1 MIGRL
6 LKRSDFLRVQSGRS
20 FAVPSFVLKMRPCP
34 SDQEQNADL
43 ARFGFTVTK
52 RLGSAVIRNRARR
65 RLKEA
70 VRLVAPEQA
79 RGGFDYVLIGRQGA
93 LDEAFGDIVE
103 DLRTALARIHQ
114 PRERARK
121 GA

>member
-6 LKRSDFLRVQSGRS
+6 LKRGDFLKVQAGRS
-20 FAVPSFVLKMRPCP
+20 WATPSFVLKVRPRP
-34 SDQEQNADL
+34 SDAEPNGDL

-70 VRLVAPEQA
+70 VRLVAPDHA
-79 RGGFDYVLIGRQGA
+79 KGGFDYVLIGRQGA
-93 LDEAFGDIVE
+93 LDEAFGDIME
-103 DLRTALARIHQ
+103 QLRVALSKIHQ
-114 PRERARK
+114 PREQSPKRA
-121 GA
+121 